1 MRKRRNT
8 GKDKK
13 ATGCTGLTGK
23 QKHCSRQTVNTV
35 AGLAAGGSLLPG
47 AGFAGSVSD
56 VPRCHPSSELH
67 GKPAGRVCNS
77 GLKIPASLG
86 LWGLHKA
93 FIHPSVTGW
102 RTKYY
107 KHN

>member
-8 GKDKK
+8 GKDNK

-23 QKHCSRQTVNTV
+23 QKHCSRQTVSTV

-56 VPRCHPSSELH
+56 VPRCHPSSALH
-67 GKPAGRVCNS
+67 GKPAVRVCSS

-86 LWGLHKA
+86 LWRLHKA
-93 FIHPSVTGW
+93 FIYPSVTGR
-102 RTKYY
+102 RTKHYR
-107 KHN
+107 HN